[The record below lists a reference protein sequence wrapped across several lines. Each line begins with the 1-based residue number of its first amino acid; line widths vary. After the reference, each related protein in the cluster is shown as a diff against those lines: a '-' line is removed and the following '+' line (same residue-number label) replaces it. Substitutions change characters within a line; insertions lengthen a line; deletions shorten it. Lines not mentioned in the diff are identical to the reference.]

1 MSASTELA
9 APAATPLPSSLR
21 QAIDEIERE
30 HAMLAERLARL
41 RGLLACVP
49 GEGRCEVCDRLEAI
63 DCRSAHTE
71 FLGELLELMHNHFR
85 VEEAAMRRLDATL
98 AEREAAAA
106 HVEAHAD
113 MMERAVNLIRLA
125 ELQEERIAA
134 RDLIEDWLRE
144 HIVTHDA
151 LLLDRLRRAARPGT

>member
-1 MSASTELA
+1 MKDDIHR
-9 APAATPLPSSLR
+9 ATPFDL
-21 QAIDEIERE
+21 AIAEIGRE
-30 HAMLAERLARL
+30 HAELVERLARL
-41 RGLLACVP
+41 RKILACRP
-49 GEGRCEVCDRLEAI
+49 EHGRCQECESERIA
-63 DCRSAHTE
+63 DCRNTSTE
-71 FLGELLELMHNHFR
+71 FMTDLLDYMQNHFR

-98 AEREAAAA
+98 AEREVAAA

-144 HIVTHDA
+144 HIATHDA
-151 LLLDRLRRAARPGT
+151 LLLDRLRWAAAQSAA

>member
-1 MSASTELA
+1 MKDDIHRVATFDLA
-9 APAATPLPSSLR
+9 IA
-21 QAIDEIERE
+21 EIERE
-30 HAMLAERLARL
+30 HAELVERLTRL
-41 RGLLACVP
+41 RKMLTCQS
-49 GEGRCEVCDRLEAI
+49 ERERCQECESEHVA
-63 DCRSAHTE
+63 DCRNTSTE
-71 FLGELLELMHNHFR
+71 FMTDLLDYMQNHFR
-85 VEEAAMRRLDATL
+85 VEEAAMRRLNATL

-144 HIVTHDA
+144 HIATHDA
-151 LLLDRLRRAARPGT
+151 ILLDRLRRAARPGT

>member
-1 MSASTELA
+1 MKDDIHR
-9 APAATPLPSSLR
+9 AATFDL
-21 QAIDEIERE
+21 AIAEIELE
-30 HAMLAERLARL
+30 HATLAERLAHL
-41 RGLLACVP
+41 RKMLACRP
-49 GEGRCEVCDRLEAI
+49 EHGRCQECESERIA
-63 DCRSAHTE
+63 DCRNTSTE
-71 FLGELLELMHNHFR
+71 FMTDLLDYMQNHFR